1 MMAVVMVVT
10 TERSSGS
17 CRVTWVGSVQTEQIP
32 EDRQEELTHMLRGRG
47 YEPVFLPTPILKNYI
62 AFCKCIL
69 WPLFNSQLVTRK
81 YTSTVC
87 FSPHSL
93 PFSPLAPRLRAV
105 SRVLC
110 AEEQWTAYK
119 KANAAIANA
128 VRSMVGPSPDND
140 LIWIH
145 NYHLLQVPF
154 ELRKLGITSRIGTLP
169 AVLLSL

>member
-1 MMAVVMVVT
+1 M
-10 TERSSGS
+10 
-17 CRVTWVGSVQTEQIP
+17 
-32 EDRQEELTHMLRGRG
+32 
-47 YEPVFLPTPILKNYI
+47 
-62 AFCKCIL
+62 
-69 WPLFNSQLVTRK
+69 
-81 YTSTVC
+81 
-87 FSPHSL
+87 
-93 PFSPLAPRLRAV
+93 
-105 SRVLC
+105 LC

-128 VRSMVGPSPDND
+128 VRAMVGPSPDND